1 MNTPSPLIPQ
11 GSLQQARGKSN
22 VRIAIFTILAIHVLL
37 LGGLLIQGCKRDT
50 KTADGAA
57 TNNVADIGFQPMTNA
72 EVAIAPA
79 PLVSSNPPG
88 NLSVS
93 TQTNPV
99 VMTENMAPGTRD
111 YVVVKGDILASIA
124 KKNGVTVKE
133 IEAANPGLVPTK
145 LKIGQK
151 IQLPASATSTT
162 GASGNTTASRSTGF
176 DGPGGDTVSYTV
188 KPNDSLTKIA
198 RAHGTTPV
206 ALRKLNGLKTDQIKV
221 GQKLRL
227 PAGHGGATDAAGAA
241 ITSTNYITPLPAG
254 SAR

>member
-22 VRIAIFTILAIHVLL
+22 VRIAIFTILAVHVLL

-50 KTADGAA
+50 KTTDA
-57 TNNVADIGFQPMTNA
+57 TPTNSVADIGFQPMPNT
-72 EVAIAPA
+72 EVAMTPA
-79 PLVSSNPPG
+79 PIGSSNPPG
-88 NLSVS
+88 NVAAS
-93 TQTNPV
+93 TPTSPI
-99 VMTENMAPGTRD
+99 VMTENMAPATKD

-124 KKNGVTVKE
+124 RKNGVTVKE

-145 LKIGQK
+145 MKIGQK
-151 IQLPASATSTT
+151 IQIPASSSSTVGT
-162 GASGNTTASRSTGF
+162 SGNSTANRSTSSE
-176 DGPGGDTVSYTV
+176 GPGGDTVSYTV

-198 RAHGTTPV
+198 RSHGTTLL
-206 ALRKLNGLKTDQIKV
+206 ALRKLNNLKTDQIKV